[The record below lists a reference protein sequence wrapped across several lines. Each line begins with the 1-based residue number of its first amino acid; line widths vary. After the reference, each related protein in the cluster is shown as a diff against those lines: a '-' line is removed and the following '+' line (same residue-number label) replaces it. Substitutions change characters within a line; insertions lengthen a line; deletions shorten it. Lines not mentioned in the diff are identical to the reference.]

1 MQKYTDEDLIEAVRD
16 SYSIRQVIIK
26 LGRKPGGGNYKTV
39 KKKIHDL
46 KLDTSH
52 FTGKLWSK
60 GRTLSPKRNINC
72 YLSNEYPIQSHNLR
86 LRLIREGFFDYKCYN
101 CLNELWMGEP
111 IPLELEHINGNHLD
125 NRLEN
130 LTILCP
136 NCHALTPT
144 YRGKNIERK

>member
-26 LGRKPGGGNYKTV
+26 LGRKPAGGNYKT
-39 KKKIHDL
+39 
-46 KLDTSH
+46 
-52 FTGKLWSK
+52 
-60 GRTLSPKRNINC
+60 
-72 YLSNEYPIQSHNLR
+72 
-86 LRLIREGFFDYKCYN
+86 
-101 CLNELWMGEP
+101 WMGEP

-144 YRGKNIERK
+144 YRGKNIKRK